1 MHTPHSSPQHGRHPL
16 PTDGQEATI
25 VYMPHC
31 PRTLY
36 HNVLAS
42 NWSPEQLGRVV
53 LIANELDGYVTRC
66 AAPAIFSP
74 DLAARP

>member
-1 MHTPHSSPQHGRHPL
+1 
-16 PTDGQEATI
+16 
-25 VYMPHC
+25 MPHC